1 MLILFFDVV
10 PLGSLLFLYR
20 LTSVLWGGSY
30 LFIIH
35 LQTLI
40 FLAFVGSMAFH
51 SVGVYVDVHDGVS
64 FLVRGFEERSPVPL
78 GILDISVE
86 SFGCIFNFLEIL
98 LESH

>member
-1 MLILFFDVV
+1 
-10 PLGSLLFLYR
+10 
-20 LTSVLWGGSY
+20 
-30 LFIIH
+30 
-35 LQTLI
+35 
-40 FLAFVGSMAFH
+40 MAFH